1 MAPQDGSSTRWLSK
15 STLDELV
22 RLAEK
27 SPKEFQLHFK
37 RLDIRRKLQV
47 RRYFLQQYREENRP
61 IPTIVAQSVEVE
73 LREER
78 PQEPLVAAP
87 TIGDLLDEAEED
99 TAFQEEEETSLEALF
114 TVSTDAE
121 ETSEEIVSSQSE
133 EAVTSLE
140 ALFADVHSEERVSSL
155 EALFGEE
162 APEETSST
170 VVEAESAEPTYGVP
184 TPVEAS
190 QNEIAAFL
198 RDSPVFQGMEEEEF
212 RLFVSRISA
221 VRYKSGDLICREGD
235 PGNEMWIIR
244 EGGVRV
250 SKQGQTVVDLTV
262 GAPVGEMA
270 ILDGKPR
277 STDLIALDNP
287 LLFVLTRESYAEV
300 FRLDMDAGSKLVSN
314 IVGIQQTRL
323 RDTTQKAIENAVA
336 AERAEGELR
345 RAKETQEL
353 ALPKNNHPAFGNSEF
368 YVSFKGAR
376 GVSGDYYDFIEF
388 PDKPHHLIV
397 IMGDS
402 TGHGLNAGLEM
413 LLAKS
418 ASFTQVASDP
428 SVEKITAA
436 VNNITCYIFGATMF
450 MTFVCALIDREKHT
464 IRYTNAGQ
472 QSHPYLYR
480 MRTGE
485 FVPLESQIFQLGIT
499 PGVEYTSKE
508 VAYEEGDL
516 LIFYS
521 DGIIEAPYCPEGA
534 TEVDRSQEF
543 GDERLREIIRQ
554 NAHRTPKE
562 IADVLLTEAKAFCR
576 FYDGFEVINGVEVDG
591 DDITTI
597 IIRLG

>member
-1 MAPQDGSSTRWLSK
+1 MATQDGISGPTRWLSK

-61 IPTIVAQSVEVE
+61 IPAIVAQSVEAE
-73 LREER
+73 PREER
-78 PQEPLVAAP
+78 TPEPIAAAP
-87 TIGDLLDEAEED
+87 TIGDLLDETEESPP
-99 TAFQEEEETSLEALF
+99 FQEEEGTSLEALLAESTSTEEAPEEEAITSLEALF
-114 TVSTDAE
+114 LDAG
-121 ETSEEIVSSQSE
+121 
-133 EAVTSLE
+133 
-140 ALFADVHSEERVSSL
+140 SEERSSSL
-155 EALFGEE
+155 EALFSERT
-162 APEETSST
+162 PEDTVT
-170 VVEAESAEPTYGVP
+170 VVVEAESPEPTYGVP
-184 TPVEAS
+184 VPVEVS
-190 QNEIAAFL
+190 QEEIAAFL
-198 RDSPVFQGMEEEEF
+198 RDNPVFRGMEEEEF
-212 RLFVSRISA
+212 HQFVSRISA
-221 VRYKSGDLICREGD
+221 VRYKSDDLICREGD

-277 STDLIALDNP
+277 STDLIALENP
-287 LLFVLTRESYAEV
+287 LLFVFTRESYAEV

-345 RAKETQEL
+345 RAKETQDL

-388 PDKPHHLIV
+388 PDKPHQLIV

-450 MTFVCALIDREKHT
+450 MTFVCALVDRERHT

-508 VAYEEGDL
+508 ITYEEGDL
-516 LIFYS
+516 LVFYS

-543 GDERLREIIRQ
+543 GDERLREIVQQ

-562 IADVLLTEAKAFCR
+562 ITDILLAEAKAFCR